1 MQHFWSRLTVSLLV
15 LVLLSANASRASE
28 IHYSW
33 TSTITPSSIS
43 ADPSTASSLGL
54 VGMGGASKY
63 VSNPSWND
71 MRAVG
76 ATYLKAGSNTAT
88 YTNQSITL
96 ALKLTDGPTGL
107 SDVSTFHGMVNGG
120 GSNWINVTF
129 SDGVRSIPIG
139 QDIYHIHMLNW
150 VLNNGLSSGPYADM
164 FATIDISTASTTPE
178 PSALMLATM
187 ALSVLG
193 LARWKKSAAR
203 TNKS

>member
-1 MQHFWSRLTVSLLV
+1 MQRSWFRLTVSLLV
-15 LVLLSANASRASE
+15 LVLVSASASRASE

-33 TSTITPSSIS
+33 SSTITPGSIP

-76 ATYLKAGSNTAT
+76 ASYLKSGSDTAT
-88 YTNQSITL
+88 YTNQPLTL
-96 ALKLTDGPTGL
+96 TLKLTDGPSGL
-107 SDVSTFHGMVNGG
+107 SDVLTFHGMVNGG

-129 SDGVRSIPIG
+129 SDGVRSTPIG
-139 QDIYHIHMLNW
+139 QDIYHIHVLDW
-150 VLNNGLSSGPYADM
+150 VLNNGLGAEPYADM

-178 PSALMLATM
+178 PSALMLAAT

-193 LARWKKSAAR
+193 FAHWKKRAAR